1 MGRDKELGTFTSQML
16 SVGATYE
23 LPGFGWSFLQRSTV
37 NLFYDRIRY
46 DYDDFRD
53 VTAGGAPGTEPL
65 YGFDADVLR
74 VFISG
79 WF

>member
-1 MGRDKELGTFTSQML
+1 
-16 SVGATYE
+16 
-23 LPGFGWSFLQRSTV
+23 V

-46 DYDDFRD
+46 EYDDFRD
-53 VTAGGAPGTEPL
+53 VTAGGAPGTEQL

-74 VFISG
+74 LFVSG